1 MAFHLKD
8 NWFSERL
15 DEDGTVRIYHEDLE
29 ADQEENHVEY
39 DVCLDIDAAS
49 WASIVAS
56 VSKLGDVAE
65 VYQKAIALHQ
75 GDIS

>member
-1 MAFHLKD
+1 MAFHLKND
-8 NWFSERL
+8 WFFERF
-15 DEDGTVRIYHEDLE
+15 DGDGTVRIYHVEFRG
-29 ADQEENHVEY
+29 EEGFEEY

-56 VSKLGDVAE
+56 VSKLGDIAE